1 MLAMPKEFTDLIATF
16 APLFT
21 KRVWHHVQVLLVGA
35 ILAPGKRTVTAALRV
50 MGLAHAK
57 SFQQYH
63 RVLNRH
69 VWSSLEGARL
79 LLRLLVAL
87 LAPVGPLVMGL
98 DDTLERRRGAKIR
111 AKGIYRDPVRSSHS
125 HLVKASGLRWLSLML
140 LVPIAW
146 AKCVWALP
154 FLTVLAPSERY
165 HQERGQRHKKLTD
178 WARQML
184 LVVRRWVPDRT
195 LVLVTDSSFAVITL
209 LWRVRQLSNPVCC
222 VTRLRL
228 DAALYAPAPPR
239 TSRQTGR
246 PRLKGKRLPT
256 LAHVLRD
263 ETTCWSTV
271 TVRGWYSEPERTVE
285 IASAT
290 AVWYHSGM
298 PPLPIRWVLVRD
310 PQGKFESQAL
320 LSTDLSVEPVQLL
333 EWFVLRWR
341 LEVTWQEARTHLGL
355 ETQRQWNARAI
366 SRTTPALL
374 GLFSIVTLLAG
385 QLAQEHALPV
395 RQAVWYR
402 KSLPTFV
409 DAIAIVR
416 RDLWTSTHF
425 CMSPGKADMV
435 EIPCTLLNRL
445 TETLCY
451 AA

>member
-1 MLAMPKEFTDLIATF
+1 MLVVPKEFANLMTPF

-21 KRVWHHVQVLLVGA
+21 KRMWQHVQVLLVGA
-35 ILAPGKRTVTAALRV
+35 ILSPGKRTITAALRV

-57 SFQQYH
+57 SFQQFH
-63 RVLNRH
+63 RVLNRA
-69 VWSSLEGARL
+69 VWSSLEGSHLLWL
-79 LLRLLVAL
+79 LLVRL
-87 LAPVGPLVMGL
+87 LAPTGPLVLGL
-98 DDTLERRRGAKIR
+98 DDTLERRRGAKIQ

-140 LVPIAW
+140 LVPIPW
-146 AKCVWALP
+146 AKRVWALP

-184 LVVRRWVPDRT
+184 LIVRRWAPERS

-209 LWRVRQLSNPVCC
+209 LWRLSRLAQPICSI
-222 VTRLRL
+222 TRLRL
-228 DAALYAPAPPR
+228 DAALYEPAPPR
-239 TSRQTGR
+239 TPRQTGR

-256 LAHVLRD
+256 LANVLHD
-263 ETTCWSTV
+263 VTTCWSTV
-271 TVRGWYSEPERTVE
+271 PVRGWYGELERVVE
-285 IASAT
+285 ITSAP

-310 PQGKFESQAL
+310 PQGEFDPQAL
-320 LSTDLSVEPVQLL
+320 LCTDLTVDPVQIL

-341 LEVTWQEARTHLGL
+341 LEVTWQEARAHLGL
-355 ETQRQWNARAI
+355 ETQRQWNAKAI
-366 SRTTPALL
+366 ARTTPALL
-374 GLFSIVTLLAG
+374 GLFSMVTLMAG
-385 QLAQEHALPV
+385 QLAPDHVLPV

-402 KSLPTFV
+402 KPLPTFA

-416 RDLWTSTHF
+416 QHLWTSTHF
-425 CMSPGKADMV
+425 PMSPAKADIV
-435 EIPCTLLNRL
+435 EIPCALLNRL
-445 TETLCY
+445 TDTLCY